1 MIKGLIAIAILV
13 ALAFLARWVSDEYSK
28 SRKAAGEPTTSSQPA
43 AAPALPP
50 LTPQMEAALAQAKA
64 GGVDA
69 FKVWLDRSGPYLQ
82 DPRKADIE
90 LDYVQMLARSNPAE
104 ARRKFAEVKAR
115 VTADSPVYERIK
127 KLEKTFQ

>member
-1 MIKGLIAIAILV
+1 MIKALIAIAIVVVL
-13 ALAFLARWVSDEYSK
+13 ALLARWVSDEYAK

-43 AAPALPP
+43 AQPALPP
-50 LTPQMEAALAQAKA
+50 LTPQMEASLQQAKA

-69 FKVWLDRSGPYLQ
+69 FKAWLERSLPYLQ

-90 LDYVQMLARSNPAE
+90 LDYVQVLARSNPAE
-104 ARRKFAEVKAR
+104 ARRKFAEVRSR
-115 VTADSPVYERIK
+115 VAPDSPVYERIK